1 MCDAAVVVSALAIEL
16 PACHEYAAGPRS
28 DHEAMNRV
36 GSRSNLPSGGGSNG
50 MDALGQRLLILEP
63 QYRER
68 LWGGQRLRRSD
79 PPTGEAWIA
88 YGPSVVEGG
97 PYAGQT
103 LDALMASHST
113 ALMGTAVAER
123 YPARFPIL
131 IKLLDCADWLSVQ
144 VHPNDEQ
151 AHRLVGPGESGKTEA
166 WYFLEAEPGAVILA
180 GVKPDVDRATLAAA
194 IREGRVLDVAEH
206 VEIRSGDSLLTP
218 AGTLHALGPGLFL
231 YEIQQAS
238 DTTYRAYDW
247 GRPQSTGRRLHIEES
262 VVVTEPLG
270 PAGKLHP
277 EVTAGTGAASAMDCA
292 LFHVDLVRVS
302 LSVPWSSDTCGRS
315 FHVITVTQGT
325 AELACGEERVR
336 LGKLQ
341 TALVAGSAG
350 AYEVRAVDERVSLL
364 RATVPA

>member
-1 MCDAAVVVSALAIEL
+1 
-16 PACHEYAAGPRS
+16 
-28 DHEAMNRV
+28 
-36 GSRSNLPSGGGSNG
+36 
-50 MDALGQRLLILEP
+50 MDTLGQRLLVLEP

-68 LWGGQRLRRSD
+68 VWGGRRLRRSD
-79 PPTGEAWIA
+79 PPIGEAWIA
-88 YGPSVVEGG
+88 YGLSVVEGG
-97 PYAGQT
+97 PHAGKT
-103 LDALMASHST
+103 LDALMASHGP
-113 ALMGTAVAER
+113 ALIGAAIAKR

-151 AHRLVGPGESGKTEA
+151 ARRLVGPDEFGKTEA
-166 WYFLEAEPGAVILA
+166 WYFLEAEPGAAILA

-206 VEIRSGDSLLTP
+206 VEIRSGDSLLIP

-262 VVVTEPLG
+262 VEVTEPVG
-270 PAGKLHP
+270 PADRMHP
-277 EVTAGTGAASAMDCA
+277 EVTAGTGAASAMDCP
-292 LFHVDLVRVS
+292 LFDVDLVRVS
-302 LSVPWSSDTCGRS
+302 RSMPWSSDTLGRS
-315 FHVITVTQGT
+315 FHVITVTEGT

-341 TALVAGSAG
+341 TALVAGWAG
-350 AYEVRAVDERVSLL
+350 AYEVCAVDERVSLL